1 MTDAAER
8 SKLVA
13 WAIGRGLARTAAD
26 VGMDAPSLLAM
37 LREPMPAL
45 EDATPRPLATEYAP
59 LTPGALAALA
69 AALASCDDRHVVRAV
84 ALDLAG
90 LHEPVGA
97 SLATWAL
104 GKGSAMR
111 PEARPLYA
119 MDLAKHFPDGS
130 VGGATI
136 WAYAPE
142 AAETVPRIVVADGRY
157 GT

>member
-1 MTDAAER
+1 MLTER
-8 SKLVA
+8 QRMADYVL
-13 WAIGRGLARTAAD
+13 RHGLANVCAD
-26 VGMDAPSLLAM
+26 IG
-37 LREPMPAL
+37 
-45 EDATPRPLATEYAP
+45 ATPAEVLAAINGAPASLEGTSPEPLATEYAP

-119 MDLAKHFPDGS
+119 MDLLRRFPEGA

-136 WAYAPE
+136 WTYAPE
-142 AAETVPRIVVADGRY
+142 AAETVPRIVVTTEGYSR
-157 GT
+157 